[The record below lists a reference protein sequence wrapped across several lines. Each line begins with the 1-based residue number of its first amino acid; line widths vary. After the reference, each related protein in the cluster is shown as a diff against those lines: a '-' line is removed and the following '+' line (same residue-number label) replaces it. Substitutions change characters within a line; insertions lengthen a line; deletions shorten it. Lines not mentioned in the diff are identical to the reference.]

1 MREIILTNELKERIL
16 TPDNFLGK
24 GNEGRV
30 FKYSDSETIKI
41 YYGIFNDYI
50 FHSDRKPN
58 DIELDASE
66 TYHNRILDLELRQ
79 NLIGRTSLPKGRVT
93 LNGLTI
99 GCILKY
105 HGNHFPLVMH
115 YFEDDET
122 VLKTFREVCKSV
134 NELTTYCIYPTDVH
148 EQNILIEKKTN
159 MPELIDV
166 DGEYI
171 HITDLPNQS
180 DEDETYYKTMLLI
193 INYIRLKKSNNPAMS
208 DEEVFESINI
218 SPEFIQLLLRF
229 NPSYEEIME
238 LINYLSKD
246 KILEKAPTYRLIKR
260 PF

>member
-1 MREIILTNELKERIL
+1 MREIILTNELKEKIL

-30 FKYSDSETIKI
+30 FKYSNIETIKI
-41 YYGIFNDYI
+41 YYGIFSDYI

-105 HGNHFPLVMH
+105 HDDHFPLVMH

-246 KILEKAPTYRLIKR
+246 KILEKAPTYRLTKR

>member
-1 MREIILTNELKERIL
+1 M
-16 TPDNFLGK
+16 
-24 GNEGRV
+24 
-30 FKYSDSETIKI
+30 
-41 YYGIFNDYI
+41 
-50 FHSDRKPN
+50 
-58 DIELDASE
+58 
-66 TYHNRILDLELRQ
+66 
-79 NLIGRTSLPKGRVT
+79 
-93 LNGLTI
+93 
-99 GCILKY
+99 
-105 HGNHFPLVMH
+105 
-115 YFEDDET
+115 
-122 VLKTFREVCKSV
+122 
-134 NELTTYCIYPTDVH
+134 H
-148 EQNILIEKKTN
+148 EQNILLEKKTN

-193 INYIRLKKSNNPAMS
+193 INYIRLKKSNNPTMS
-208 DEEVFESINI
+208 DEEAFESINI

>member
-58 DIELDASE
+58 DLEIEASE
-66 TYHNRILDLELRQ
+66 MYHNRILDLELRQ
-79 NLIGRTSLPKGRVT
+79 NLIGRTNLPKGRVT
-93 LNGLTI
+93 LNDLTV

-105 HGNHFPLVMH
+105 HKDHFPLVMH
-115 YFEDDET
+115 YFENDET
-122 VLKTFREVCKSV
+122 VLKTFREICKSV

-148 EQNILIEKKTN
+148 EQNILIERKTN
-159 MPELIDV
+159 MPELIDI

-171 HITDLPNQS
+171 HIADSPNQS
-180 DEDETYYKTMLLI
+180 DQDETYYKTMLLI
-193 INYIRLKKSNNPAMS
+193 INYIRLKKSNNPKMS
-208 DEEVFESINI
+208 DEEIFEDIKISAEFLNI
-218 SPEFIQLLLRF
+218 LLKF
-229 NPSYEEIME
+229 NPTYEEIMS
-238 LINYLSKD
+238 LIDYMLKD
-246 KILEKAPTYRLIKR
+246 KILEKAPTYRLTKK

>member
-30 FKYSDSETIKI
+30 FKYSNIETIKI
-41 YYGIFNDYI
+41 YYGIFSDYI

-105 HGNHFPLVMH
+105 HDDHFSLVMH

-238 LINYLSKD
+238 LIDYLSKD
-246 KILEKAPTYRLIKR
+246 KILEKAPTYRLTKR